1 MFKNCEKILK
11 CIQIYPPPLF
21 CVLVSIIEE
30 LRSNVYAAYSDT
42 ESELSRQ
49 M

>member
-1 MFKNCEKILK
+1 MHTNISPTLV
-11 CIQIYPPPLF
+11 

-30 LRSNVYAAYSDT
+30 LRSDVYAAQSDT